1 MASGKDEDYYAILG
15 VPSTATK
22 EEIAR
27 TYRKKSLAVHPDRY
41 KGPDPDGALRDFLA
55 YTRAKEVLD
64 DDKARAAFDA
74 VIRAR
79 EARRLKQEAQGA
91 GRKKLRE
98 DLEAREEAAKRQ
110 RAEPSPAAVERARE
124 QQEAAARAELQR
136 EIERL
141 RRSGRLDGTAPSAA
155 PKPAVAQTTPS
166 PQPVARITVSVRWPA
181 GTKHTAESLR
191 AILERTGA
199 PVELALAL
207 GSSRAMLELPREE
220 DVAALLGRSAELEA
234 HGLHLRR
241 TDGAGASAAASPAA
255 TAAPATNAPRS
266 GGGADELPAGWRVEL
281 DKSGKPYYYH
291 VKTRKTQWSRPDPA
305 GGDAPQMSA
314 ARPSDESFETLT
326 MRRLRQAGERQRLM
340 NEPN

>member
-79 EARRLKQEAQGA
+79 EVRRLKQEAQGA

-141 RRSGRLDGTAPSAA
+141 RRSGRLDGAAPSAA
-155 PKPAVAQTTPS
+155 PKPAVGQTAPR
-166 PQPVARITVSVRWPA
+166 PQPVACITLSVRWPA
-181 GTKHTAESLR
+181 GTQHTAESLR
-191 AILERTGA
+191 EILERAGA
-199 PVELALAL
+199 PAELALAL
-207 GSSRAMLELPREE
+207 GSSRAMLQLPREE
-220 DVAALLGRSAELEA
+220 DVAALLARSAELEA
-234 HGLHLRR
+234 RGLQLRR
-241 TDGAGASAAASPAA
+241 TDGAAAPAASSPA
-255 TAAPATNAPRS
+255 TAAPASARS
-266 GGGADELPAGWRVEL
+266 GGGADDLPAGWRVEL
-281 DKSGKPYYYH
+281 DQRGKPYYYH
-291 VKTRKTQWSRPDPA
+291 VKTRKTQWSRPEA
-305 GGDAPQMSA
+305 GGDAPLVSA